1 MKHLLSAAVLLLS
14 LLSLGACQSKRAL
27 DTRMEEI
34 AGDYRLQSIS
44 DPRRSYLPEMPAA
57 EREAVSAARITR
69 AGKDGTWVF
78 EYTYPIPLSAQ
89 GGFQYHRMVQ
99 ELTWD
104 QSFGW
109 YFFTRLTEED
119 LRSTGFAPEDITVEM
134 RGHGTVVI
142 RNNLTH
148 ITCEWT
154 RLNGNAL

>member
-1 MKHLLSAAVLLLS
+1 MKHLLYAIVLLPT
-14 LLSLGACQSKRAL
+14 LLSLGACQTKQAL
-27 DTRMEEI
+27 DTKMEEI

-44 DPRRSYLPEMPAA
+44 DSRRSYLPEMTAA
-57 EREAVSAARITR
+57 EQEAVSAARITR

-78 EYTYPIPLSAQ
+78 EYTYPIPHPTQ

-104 QSFGW
+104 QSFGC

-142 RNNLTH
+142 RNNQTH
-148 ITCEWT
+148 ITCEWVH
-154 RLNGNAL
+154 LNRAAL

>member
-1 MKHLLSAAVLLLS
+1 MKHLLHAIVLLTA
-14 LLSLGACQSKRAL
+14 LLGLGACQTKQAL
-27 DTRMEEI
+27 DTKMEEI
-34 AGDYRLQSIS
+34 AGDYRLQSVS

-78 EYTYPIPLSAQ
+78 EYTYPIPHPAQ

-104 QSFGW
+104 QSFGC

-119 LRSTGFAPEDITVEM
+119 LQSTGFAPEDISVEI
-134 RGHGTVVI
+134 REHGTIVI
-142 RNNLTH
+142 HNNQTY